1 MAENKVKT
9 LILSVV
15 PMRTQVVF
23 PDLSVAFDAGRG
35 ISLAAVERANLND
48 KLIFLTKQKDAQ
60 EEVPGEEGLFAV
72 GTVARVRQVTRLPGD
87 RIRVFANT
95 LYRARARDFRIEGGY
110 IYAVT
115 DELTTIHG
123 DPTLEEAYFR
133 TAKELVKDV
142 IQADGKISQEVDGR
156 LATIGDIDEY
166 INVCAYNMR
175 IREEVKQQLLE
186 ETRLV
191 ETLVLLSK
199 KKPDS
204 HIVVDVEFGEGE
216 GKISLKDAL
225 KRAEGRKPKSK
236 TTYKDIQNYVEENYG
251 FKVHTA
257 YIAEVKRSLGLPMYV
272 APNAVEELKHPR
284 PHPTER
290 MVAAIKETLAHFDFI

>member
-199 KKPDS
+199 NSDS
-204 HIVVDVEFGEGE
+204 HINVTVEFGEGE
-216 GKISLKDAL
+216 GQISLKEVE
-225 KRAEGRKPKSK
+225 KRAEARKPKEK
-236 TTYKDIQNYVEENYG
+236 VTYKMIQQYIEEHYG
-251 FKVHTA
+251 FMVHTA
-257 YIAEVKRSLGLPMYV
+257 YIAEVKRSLGLPMYD
-272 APNAVEELKHPR
+272 APNAVEELKRPR
-284 PHPTER
+284 SHPTEK
-290 MVAAIKETLAHFDFI
+290 MVLAIKETLAHFEII

>member
-1 MAENKVKT
+1 MAENKVRT
-9 LILSVV
+9 LILSVI

-35 ISLAAVERANLND
+35 ISLAAVERADLND
-48 KLIFLTKQKDAQ
+48 KLIFLTKQKNAQ
-60 EEVPGEEGLFAV
+60 EEVPGEGDLYPV
-72 GTVARVRQVTRLPGD
+72 GTVARIRQVTRLPGD
-87 RIRVFANT
+87 RIRVFAST
-95 LYRARARDFRIEGGY
+95 LYRARARDFRVEGGY

-142 IQADGKISQEVDGR
+142 VQADGKISQEVDGR

-199 KKPDS
+199 KS
-204 HIVVDVEFGEGE
+204 LTV
-216 GKISLKDAL
+216 IS
-225 KRAEGRKPKSK
+225 
-236 TTYKDIQNYVEENYG
+236 
-251 FKVHTA
+251 
-257 YIAEVKRSLGLPMYV
+257 
-272 APNAVEELKHPR
+272 
-284 PHPTER
+284 
-290 MVAAIKETLAHFDFI
+290 